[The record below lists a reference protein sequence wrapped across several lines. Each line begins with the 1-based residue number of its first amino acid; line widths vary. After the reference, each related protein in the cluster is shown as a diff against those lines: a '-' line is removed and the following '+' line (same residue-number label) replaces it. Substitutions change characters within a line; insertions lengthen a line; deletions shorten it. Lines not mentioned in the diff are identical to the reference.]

1 LICRPFGHNFE
12 PGWDINPAA
21 RGKEKFMARK
31 TNKKGGFG
39 GRTQTFSFRAPEASS
54 VQLVGNFT
62 QWLEHPINL
71 QKGADGVWQTAV
83 PLPPGT
89 YHYRFFVDGAWRD
102 DPACTQRTPNP
113 FGGEDMTRQVA

>member
-1 LICRPFGHNFE
+1 
-12 PGWDINPAA
+12 
-21 RGKEKFMARK
+21 MARK
-31 TNKKGGFG
+31 TNKKSGDG
-39 GRTQTFSFRAPEASS
+39 GRAQTFSFRAPEASS

-71 QKGADGVWQTAV
+71 QKGVDGVWQAAV

-102 DPACTQRTPNP
+102 DPACTQRTRNP